1 MWHKVAC
8 SLYYILFYINNIIS
22 KECLNLKLTDD
33 TEAERYRKIL
43 LQQADQIELL
53 KKQLKQETEEKYG
66 YIKRIKELLDE

>member
-1 MWHKVAC
+1 
-8 SLYYILFYINNIIS
+8 